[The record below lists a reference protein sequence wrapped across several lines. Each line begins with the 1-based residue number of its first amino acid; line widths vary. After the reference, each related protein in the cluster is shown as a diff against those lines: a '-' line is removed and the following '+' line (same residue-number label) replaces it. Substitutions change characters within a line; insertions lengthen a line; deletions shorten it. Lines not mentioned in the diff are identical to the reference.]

1 MLVPAIENF
10 WKILNSD
17 PNPINMAEFDRNLA
31 VIIGINEY
39 QEQLGIK
46 TLKAARPDAEKL
58 AEILRE
64 QGYAVDLGSISVRR

>member
-1 MLVPAIENF
+1 
-10 WKILNSD
+10 
-17 PNPINMAEFDRNLA
+17 MAEFDRNLA